1 MLFNTTTIEYQITI
15 IETYVTTHSASGNS
29 ASLILRATLMMPN
42 DEYRTFILISEYK
55 DANDKSVV
63 M

>member
-15 IETYVTTHSASGNS
+15 IERMLQHLLPQEL
-29 ASLILRATLMMPN
+29 ASLIFRATLMMPN
-42 DEYRTFILISEYK
+42 DEYRTFIFISEYK
-55 DANDKSVV
+55 NGNDKSVV